1 MKTPN
6 TYKELKEYV
15 RKLNTEVL
23 TIWDDEKTILL
34 ALPKPKNTTFW
45 YGKWL
50 GFDEDGTISLIESNM
65 LHDKSVII
73 LATNKSCSTMWTM
86 IKCLAF
92 NEKGV

>member
-34 ALPKPKNTTFW
+34 ALPK
-45 YGKWL
+45 
-50 GFDEDGTISLIESNM
+50 
-65 LHDKSVII
+65 
-73 LATNKSCSTMWTM
+73 LA
-86 IKCLAF
+86 L
-92 NEKGV
+92 